1 MIYSNHLLDSLI
13 YATFDGESHYQQR
26 LIKQKTDIM
35 KNWTLYKPTQT
46 EAEIILK
53 LAQSKGI
60 KVFFETRARINS
72 GETCSANTY
81 LLYDGEEIIGHD
93 RKKGELLLF
102 PEVIA
107 EMHAFKSVPKV
118 GLNDELEAEI
128 TSEGIQV
135 GCQTISFDAFN
146 ELKKAVKK
154 FKS

>member
-1 MIYSNHLLDSLI
+1 
-13 YATFDGESHYQQR
+13 
-26 LIKQKTDIM
+26 M

-53 LAQSKGI
+53 LADGKGI
-60 KVFFETRARINS
+60 KVYCLARARIKS
-72 GETCSANTY
+72 GKPCSDNPY
-81 LLYDGEEIIGHD
+81 LLYNGEEIIGHN
-93 RKKGELLLF
+93 RETGELLSF

-107 EMHAFKSVPKV
+107 EMHAFKSIPKV
-118 GLNDELEAEI
+118 RLNDILEAEI
-128 TSEGIQV
+128 TSEGIQA

>member
-1 MIYSNHLLDSLI
+1 
-13 YATFDGESHYQQR
+13 
-26 LIKQKTDIM
+26 M

-53 LAQSKGI
+53 LADSKGI
-60 KVFFETRARINS
+60 KVYFQARTRINY
-72 GETCSANTY
+72 GETCSSNTY
-81 LLYDGEEIIGHD
+81 LFYDGEEIIGIN
-93 RKKGELLLF
+93 RVIGELLSF

-107 EMHAFKSVPKV
+107 EMHAFKSIPKV
-118 GLNDELEAEI
+118 RLNDKLEAEI

-154 FKS
+154 LKS